1 MTALVN
7 TRQNVSQFDLVQ
19 QFAVVAVPVVAH
31 WQDGW
36 CLRFIGEWA
45 GCQTERGNRCVKR
58 LACSSSAAAAAAD
71 SCTAMRSVA

>member
-7 TRQNVSQFDLVQ
+7 TRQNVSSLDLVQ

-31 WQDGW
+31 WQTGW

-45 GCQTERGNRCVKR
+45 GCQTKRGTACVKR

-71 SCTAMRSVA
+71 SAPAMRSVA